1 MTEIRLITTGVVAR
15 VQMAWAMFWN
25 FLRVIIFG
33 EIKIRFKLDGDPYDD
48 YE

>member
-1 MTEIRLITTGVVAR
+1 MTEIRLTTIGVVAR

-25 FLRVIIFG
+25 FFRVLIFG
-33 EIKIRFKLDGDPYDD
+33 EIKLRFEQEGDPYDD